1 MSDELNRIVAGAFR
15 LAAAKPW
22 TDVTLAEIAGEAGL
36 SLADL
41 PKHINGKADII
52 IAYAK
57 GVNGKV
63 LRSVEA
69 DPVEGEQ
76 HDRIFDVLMRRFEI
90 IKDDKAALASIYAAP
105 PSAPSERRQLLTAA
119 LEGQGWMLTAAGL
132 SSSGLEGDAIRLM
145 LTKVH
150 SDVFKVW
157 LEDDDPG
164 LARTMAA
171 LDRKLRDGER
181 YLRMLER
188 PISIGAALYRAF
200 RAMREKPKSSSQDSR
215 ADDTAD

>member
-1 MSDELNRIVAGAFR
+1 MSDELQRIVAGAFR

-22 TDVTLAEIAGEAGL
+22 ADMTLAEIATEAGM
-36 SLADL
+36 SLAEL
-41 PKHINGKADII
+41 PKYISGKADII

-57 GVNGKV
+57 DVNGKV
-63 LRSVEA
+63 LGSIET
-69 DPVEGEQ
+69 DPVEGER

-90 IKDDKAALASIYAAP
+90 IKDDKAALASIHAAP
-105 PSAPSERRQLLTAA
+105 PSSPSERRQLLTAA

-132 SSSGLEGDAIRLM
+132 PASGLEGDAIRLM
-145 LTKVH
+145 LAKVH
-150 SDVFKVW
+150 SDVFRVW

-200 RAMREKPKSSSQDSR
+200 RAMREKPRSSQDSK

>member
-1 MSDELNRIVAGAFR
+1 MTDELQRIVAGAFR

-22 TDVTLAEIAGEAGL
+22 ADVTLAEIASEAGL

-41 PKHINGKADII
+41 PRHINGKADII
-52 IAYAK
+52 VAYAK
-57 GVNGKV
+57 DVNAKT

-76 HDRIFDVLMRRFEI
+76 HDRLFDVLLRRFEI
-90 IKDDKAALASIYAAP
+90 IKDDKAALASIYHAAP
-105 PSAPSERRQLLTAA
+105 TSPSERRQLLIAA
-119 LEGQGWMLTAAGL
+119 LEGQGWVLAAAGL
-132 SSSGLEGDAIRLM
+132 SPSGFEGDAIRLM
-145 LTKVH
+145 LTKVQA
-150 SDVFKVW
+150 DVFKVW

-200 RAMREKPKSSSQDSR
+200 RSLRENPKSSSQDNR